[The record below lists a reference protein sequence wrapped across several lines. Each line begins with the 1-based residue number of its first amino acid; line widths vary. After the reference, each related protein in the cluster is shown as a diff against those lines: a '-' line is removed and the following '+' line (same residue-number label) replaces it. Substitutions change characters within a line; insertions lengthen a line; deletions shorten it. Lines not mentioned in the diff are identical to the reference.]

1 MKDKII
7 YRVTGL
13 FKGKLT
19 VPSSMYKNIGVA
31 CIARACSPKFV
42 VALCF

>member
-19 VPSSMYKNIGVA
+19 VLSSMYKNIGVA
-31 CIARACSPKFV
+31 YISRACSAEFV